1 MPNDRLGIVAEFGE
15 QVMASIISRFTAFS
29 PLTPDDLEDLA
40 RLATG
45 RRSLKRGEAIS
56 RQGEP
61 SPGLFLVL
69 RGWVASSAIF
79 ANGATQLVNIYLTG
93 DMVGTTDLAL
103 RRCAQSAVALTPV
116 ELSVISRHE
125 VGLLF
130 ERSPRLAALLFMIS
144 QEERVML
151 MDRLASIGS
160 TKAASR
166 LAALLL
172 QVHARVV
179 RAQPGT
185 GDAFDFP
192 LLQSDVADMIGV
204 TAVHLN
210 RTAQALRAAKLLTWK
225 RQRITIH
232 DFPAMI
238 RLAELPRR
246 VVDSDPSWLPRETA
260 DP

>member
-1 MPNDRLGIVAEFGE
+1 
-15 QVMASIISRFTAFS
+15 MARDDQAAIIASAVCRFTAFA
-29 PLTPDDLEDLA
+29 PLSDEAMADLMA
-40 RLATG
+40 LATG
-45 RRSLKRGEAIS
+45 HREVGPGEYIAYEGEAPAGI
-56 RQGEP
+56 
-61 SPGLFLVL
+61 FLL
-69 RGWVASSAIF
+69 IAGWTASSIAF
-79 ANGATQLVNIYLTG
+79 ANGHRQLVKVHLPG
-93 DMVGTTDLAL
+93 DLLGLPSIAL
-103 RRCAQSAVALTPV
+103 SHAADSIVALTPA
-116 ELSVISRHE
+116 VIAPISHAALGR
-125 VGLLF
+125 LF